1 MSTDSVKSQ
10 LPVTAFGRVGVLFGG
25 KSAEREV
32 SLKSGN
38 AVLKALQSAGV
49 DAFGID
55 VGDDFLQR
63 LLAEKIDRAFIVLH
77 GRGGEDG
84 SMQGLLECAGI
95 PYTGSGI
102 LASALAMDKLRT
114 KQVWQ
119 SLGLPTP
126 RHAVLASV
134 TDCEA
139 AASELGFP
147 LIVKPAHEG
156 SSIGMAEVASLDDR
170 SLSEANTHSSPL
182 RERLQAIAEQDEQLA
197 EAYQAL
203 VQSLADELLEQV
215 RAATPSFFEQL
226 VVDLMIAMGY
236 GGSRKE
242 AGKATQA
249 TNDDGIDGIIKEDKL
264 GLDVIY
270 LQAKRWSNTV
280 HRPEIDKFIGA
291 LTRQRAR
298 KGVFI
303 TTSEF
308 SAGAREAALGL
319 DIKVVLIDGVE
330 LARLMVEN
338 NLGVSVKQVYEVKQ
352 LDSDYF
358 LEE

>member
-1 MSTDSVKSQ
+1 MAIPDFQSVMRPVLAEVADG
-10 LPVTAFGRVGVLFGG
+10 LPI
-25 KSAEREV
+25 S
-32 SLKSGN
+32 
-38 AVLKALQSAGV
+38 LKALREQVIEQFQLSEDERHEMLPSGRQTVINNRIGWARTYLNKAGLLSIPSKGLVQITERGREALQSGPQRITIGWLKGYPEFSAFHGARPDS
-49 DAFGID
+49 DAPSVQTEP
-55 VGDDFLQR
+55 VGD
-63 LLAEKIDRAFIVLH
+63 I
-77 GRGGEDG
+77 
-84 SMQGLLECAGI
+84 
-95 PYTGSGI
+95 
-102 LASALAMDKLRT
+102 
-114 KQVWQ
+114 
-119 SLGLPTP
+119 TP
-126 RHAVLASV
+126 
-134 TDCEA
+134 
-139 AASELGFP
+139 
-147 LIVKPAHEG
+147 
-156 SSIGMAEVASLDDR
+156 
-170 SLSEANTHSSPL
+170 
-182 RERLQAIAEQDEQLA
+182 DEQLA
-197 EAYQAL
+197 QAHQAL
-203 VQSLADELLEQV
+203 LQSLADELLAQV
-215 RAATPSFFEQL
+215 RGASPTFFEQL

-242 AGKATQA
+242 AGRATQQ

-338 NLGVSVKQVYEVKQ
+338 NLGCSVKQVYEIKHI
-352 LDSDYF
+352 DSDYF
-358 LEE
+358 TED

>member
-1 MSTDSVKSQ
+1 MAIPDFQSVMRPVLTAVQ
-10 LPVTAFGRVGVLFGG
+10 NGAPLP
-25 KSAEREV
+25 
-32 SLKSGN
+32 
-38 AVLKALQSAGV
+38 
-49 DAFGID
+49 
-55 VGDDFLQR
+55 
-63 LLAEKIDRAFIVLH
+63 LH
-77 GRGGEDG
+77 E
-84 SMQGLLECAGI
+84 
-95 PYTGSGI
+95 
-102 LASALAMDKLRT
+102 
-114 KQVWQ
+114 
-119 SLGLPTP
+119 
-126 RHAVLASV
+126 
-134 TDCEA
+134 
-139 AASELGFP
+139 
-147 LIVKPAHEG
+147 
-156 SSIGMAEVASLDDR
+156 
-170 SLSEANTHSSPL
+170 L
-182 RERLQAIAEQDEQLA
+182 RERVAVHFQLTEDERKEQLPSGHQTVINNRVGWARTYLNKAGLLTIPAKGMVQITARGLDALATGPERITVRWLKQFPEFADFHTAKPQAADAPAVLDVDIAETTPDEQLA
-197 EAYQAL
+197 EAHQAL
-203 VQSLADELLEQV
+203 VQSLAEELLAQV
-215 RAATPSFFEQL
+215 RAAKPSFFEQL

-270 LQAKRWSNTV
+270 LQAKRWTNTV

-358 LEE
+358 TEE

>member
-1 MSTDSVKSQ
+1 MVIPDFQSVMRPVLNTVQNGAPLPLNTLRERVADQFQ
-10 LPVTAFGRVGVLFGG
+10 LTEDERKERLPSGQQTVINNRVGWARTYLNKAGLLCIPTKGMVQITPRGLEALASGPP
-25 KSAEREV
+25 RITV
-32 SLKSGN
+32 SWLKQFPEF
-38 AVLKALQSAGV
+38 A
-49 DAFGID
+49 
-55 VGDDFLQR
+55 DFHTTKPR
-63 LLAEKIDRAFIVLH
+63 MADTPVVMSIDRA
-77 GRGGEDG
+77 E
-84 SMQGLLECAGI
+84 
-95 PYTGSGI
+95 T
-102 LASALAMDKLRT
+102 
-114 KQVWQ
+114 
-119 SLGLPTP
+119 TP
-126 RHAVLASV
+126 
-134 TDCEA
+134 
-139 AASELGFP
+139 
-147 LIVKPAHEG
+147 
-156 SSIGMAEVASLDDR
+156 
-170 SLSEANTHSSPL
+170 
-182 RERLQAIAEQDEQLA
+182 DEQLA
-197 EAYQAL
+197 DAHQAL
-203 VQSLADELLEQV
+203 MQSLADELLEQV
-215 RAATPSFFEQL
+215 RAASPIFFEQL

-308 SAGAREAALGL
+308 SEGARTAALGL
-319 DIKVVLIDGVE
+319 DIKVVLIDGIE
-330 LARLMVEN
+330 LARLMVGN

-358 LEE
+358 AGE

>member
-1 MSTDSVKSQ
+1 MLIPDFQSVMRPVLEAVRDGVAIPLGVLRESIADVFQ
-10 LPVTAFGRVGVLFGG
+10 LTEEERKERLPSGRQTVINNRVGWARTYL
-25 KSAEREV
+25 
-32 SLKSGN
+32 N
-38 AVLKALQSAGV
+38 KAG
-49 DAFGID
+49 
-55 VGDDFLQR
+55 
-63 LLAEKIDRAFIVLH
+63 LLTIPSKGMVQIT
-77 GRGGEDG
+77 GRGRE
-84 SMQGLLECAGI
+84 
-95 PYTGSGI
+95 T
-102 LASALAMDKLRT
+102 LANGPERITVAWL
-114 KQVWQ
+114 KQFPEFADFHTAKPQTVDV
-119 SLGLPTP
+119 LG
-126 RHAVLASV
+126 VLNV
-134 TDCEA
+134 E
-139 AASELGFP
+139 
-147 LIVKPAHEG
+147 
-156 SSIGMAEVASLDDR
+156 
-170 SLSEANTHSSPL
+170 
-182 RERLQAIAEQDEQLA
+182 IAETTPDEQLA
-197 EAYQAL
+197 GAHQAL
-203 VQSLADELLEQV
+203 VQSLADELLAQV
-215 RAATPSFFEQL
+215 RAATPGFFEQL
-226 VVDLMIAMGY
+226 VVDLMLAMGY

-270 LQAKRWSNTV
+270 LQAKRWTNTV

-308 SAGAREAALGL
+308 SVGAREAALGL

-358 LEE
+358 AEE

>member
-1 MSTDSVKSQ
+1 MPIPDFQSVMRPVLNAVADGTPLGLSALRERIADEFQLSETERHERLPSGRQTVINNRVGWARTYLNKAGLLSIPAKGQVQITTRGLEALTTGPERITVGWLKRYPEFAEFHLARPSSTDSEA
-10 LPVTAFGRVGVLFGG
+10 LP
-25 KSAEREV
+25 
-32 SLKSGN
+32 
-38 AVLKALQSAGV
+38 
-49 DAFGID
+49 
-55 VGDDFLQR
+55 
-63 LLAEKIDRAFIVLH
+63 
-77 GRGGEDG
+77 
-84 SMQGLLECAGI
+84 
-95 PYTGSGI
+95 
-102 LASALAMDKLRT
+102 
-114 KQVWQ
+114 
-119 SLGLPTP
+119 
-126 RHAVLASV
+126 ASV
-134 TDCEA
+134 DEDIT
-139 AASELGFP
+139 P
-147 LIVKPAHEG
+147 
-156 SSIGMAEVASLDDR
+156 
-170 SLSEANTHSSPL
+170 
-182 RERLQAIAEQDEQLA
+182 DEQLSQA
-197 EAYQAL
+197 HQAL
-203 VQSLADELLEQV
+203 MKSLADDLLAQV
-215 RAATPSFFEQL
+215 RAATPNFFEQL

-242 AGKATQA
+242 AGRATQQ

-270 LQAKRWSNTV
+270 LQAKRWTNTV

-338 NLGVSVKQVYEVKQ
+338 NLGCSVKHTYEVKQ

-358 LEE
+358 VEE